1 MERMRA
7 AEAVAARDV
16 IAQHLSMACKSIR
29 EKSATIESLRQQNK
43 YLEDMLKG
51 QASAYI
57 PSNPAQGAQTEQ
69 PPPAGEVTTCM
80 GVIDKN
86 EKAKTSAPKE
96 QPSSNTVTEED
107 PPQYE
112 ATEPLS
118 QV

>member
-7 AEAVAARDV
+7 AEAIAARDV

-43 YLEDMLKG
+43 YLEDMLKE
-51 QASAYI
+51 QASAHI
-57 PSNPAQGAQTEQ
+57 PLNSVQGAQSEQ
-69 PPPAGEVTTCM
+69 SCPAGEVATCM

-86 EKAKTSAPKE
+86 EKGKSNAPKE

-112 ATEPLS
+112 ATEALS